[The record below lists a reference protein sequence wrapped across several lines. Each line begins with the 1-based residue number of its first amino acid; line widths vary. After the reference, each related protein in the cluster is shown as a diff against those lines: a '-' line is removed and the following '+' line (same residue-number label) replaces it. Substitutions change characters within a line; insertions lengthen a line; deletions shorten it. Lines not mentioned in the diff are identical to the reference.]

1 MHLTQRK
8 HGGEVVS
15 PLIPANPSDLPHF
28 RAAMQAIREV
38 VSPLIPANPSDLP
51 HFRAAMQAIP
61 DMALGLNVGK
71 KGKLIK
77 YFMQ

>member
-8 HGGEVVS
+8 HGG
-15 PLIPANPSDLPHF
+15 
-28 RAAMQAIREV
+28 EV